1 MVRSFL
7 NFHML
12 RLARIEHGTGVPIS
26 ICIYML
32 RLYGGDK
39 LKFYILTA
47 HKTYQQ
53 RQCYRNEFLFT
64 CTQGVDLLK

>member
-12 RLARIEHGTGVPIS
+12 RLARIEHGTGCMYKYI
-26 ICIYML
+26 ICML

-53 RQCYRNEFLFT
+53 RQCYRNEFVFT

>member
-12 RLARIEHGTGVPIS
+12 RLARIEHGTGS
-26 ICIYML
+26 YIYMYMDML
-32 RLYGGDK
+32 RLYAGDK

-53 RQCYRNEFLFT
+53 RQCYRNEFVFT